1 MKKIFKVLTISL
13 GILMILFSLFF
24 DVLFDHKYYIGSSQL
39 LLILFGVSI
48 IFLTIS
54 FKIFLINFSILIGIS
69 IATFYSDYFLN
80 FTKSPI
86 IKSSIIELEKNIIDN
101 NQNKIDR
108 FYFKSQNFINQNQYI
123 NYFSNKTIL
132 NDNKKTELVNFN
144 LNYTIPNLKKKI
156 ISNFQIANKNYL
168 ETDLNINVIKEI
180 IKKKF
185 KIIVFEYEALPGVK
199 AIGNIYVPK
208 KEKSKFPTVFSVPGC
223 TENLWSDNPHQSDT
237 QHRME
242 LLASNGVVGVT
253 SINLCSNSGFTE
265 NHRYEVLKFVIGE
278 DIVDTDLAVLI
289 WMRLKKIYKYF
300 NFIDSENLGITG
312 YSYGGSIINHI
323 LYIDEEIKNVALV
336 GTNIRDVY
344 NNQNFINY
352 SFEEIVNNENE
363 NYYWSSGPK
372 SLNINIQKTLNKQ
385 NLDPNIWRSLIQF
398 DFRKNFL
405 LVFGKNDTAINQG
418 RKRNIIKNLN
428 FINSANETVNTK
440 KNIEIIE
447 NNQNHNF
454 SKENNILVVKFFLKN
469 FIIRMI

>member
-1 MKKIFKVLTISL
+1 M
-13 GILMILFSLFF
+13 
-24 DVLFDHKYYIGSSQL
+24 
-39 LLILFGVSI
+39 
-48 IFLTIS
+48 
-54 FKIFLINFSILIGIS
+54 
-69 IATFYSDYFLN
+69 
-80 FTKSPI
+80 
-86 IKSSIIELEKNIIDN
+86 
-101 NQNKIDR
+101 
-108 FYFKSQNFINQNQYI
+108 
-123 NYFSNKTIL
+123 
-132 NDNKKTELVNFN
+132 
-144 LNYTIPNLKKKI
+144 
-156 ISNFQIANKNYL
+156 
-168 ETDLNINVIKEI
+168 
-180 IKKKF
+180 
-185 KIIVFEYEALPGVK
+185 PGVK

-428 FINSANETVNTK
+428 FINSANEKVNNK
-440 KNIEIIE
+440 IIIEIIE
-447 NNQNHNF
+447 KNQNHN
-454 SKENNILVVKFFLKN
+454 NIKK
-469 FIIRMI
+469 